1 MRKTQYNSFDVILRQ
16 LAYFFTCL
24 FVILLGSTYLLANEI
39 SYKEVFSKG
48 RAVIIDNN
56 VNLAK
61 KRALED
67 ALYLASLQGGAKVDG
82 YSSVDTNTNLNEN
95 VLIRPSSTIKD
106 FVIIEENQDNTHY
119 NVSIKA
125 YLVNINSNNIL
136 NCTNRDFVNLSYL
149 APHYSISS
157 KLPAWT
163 DKLPIKISKEIFNNL
178 NNINFINLKDSS
190 RIAFNPN
197 KVVKKS
203 ISLDYNNLVE
213 GRRNALNQGEF
224 ALHPII
230 KLNHAKGRLTRVSK
244 ELMVDITLNIYEGP
258 NYRVL
263 DSLNYKFS
271 LWIGN
276 KTGYPHLDAFLRV
289 SEDKLIEFVDKSI
302 SKIQYR
308 ILDNLKCQ
316 PLRAEIELVNNELII
331 PIGLNQGLKKGTVGF
346 ISDSE
351 DITMSEWIVLTVSDS
366 RGNTAT
372 VEPLN
377 PLNKKE
383 EIKGKIIKFMN

>member
-1 MRKTQYNSFDVILRQ
+1 MRKIQYNSFDVILRQ
-16 LAYFFTCL
+16 LAFFFTSL
-24 FVILLGSTYLLANEI
+24 FIILLGSTYLLANEV

-48 RAVIIDNN
+48 RAVIIDKN

-82 YSSVDTNTNLNEN
+82 YSSVDMNTNLNEN
-95 VLIRPSSTIKD
+95 VLVRPSSTIKD
-106 FVIIEENQDNTHY
+106 FVIIEENQDETHY

-125 YLVNINSNNIL
+125 YLVNINSML
-136 NCTNRDFVNLSYL
+136 NCANRDFVNLSYL

-163 DKLPIKISKEIFNNL
+163 DKLPMKISSEIFNNL
-178 NNINFINLKDSS
+178 DNFSFINLKDSS
-190 RIAFNPN
+190 KITFNPG

-213 GRRNALNQGEF
+213 GKRNALNEGEF

-230 KLNHAKGRLTRVSK
+230 KLSYAKGRLTRVSK
-244 ELMVDITLNIYEGP
+244 ELMVDISLNIYEGP
-258 NYRVL
+258 NHRVL

-276 KTGYPHLDAFLRV
+276 KTGYPHIDAFLRV
-289 SEDKLIEFVDKSI
+289 SEDKLIEFVNKSV

-316 PLRAEIELVNNELII
+316 PLRAKIELVNNELII
-331 PIGLNQGLKKGTVGF
+331 PIGLNQGLKKGKVGF

-351 DITMSEWIVLTVSDS
+351 DFTMSEWIVLTVSDS
-366 RGNTAT
+366 RINTAV

-383 EIKGKIIKFMN
+383 EIEGKIIKFMN